1 MRNFMYTNLTLFS
14 LFVFMISS
22 GLISASASPAPEL
35 AVPVQSETD
44 TIKGADVLVYED
56 PDADLRLL
64 MRVNKAIENFDFEG
78 GDVVYAGN
86 NLPLFTREL
95 EENDW
100 DLVIMAVE
108 SRWTVD
114 LGDLGLLNPITEHL
128 ESGGALIV
136 ETWNLDEDDSA
147 LGELLLDVCN
157 AHVEKDW
164 HRDNDM
170 DDLNRADFAILPN
183 PSAGI
188 NIFTGPY
195 RTFNEPLDPTLFW
208 NGDAGDLIR
217 LDDESDN
224 EILAGLQSDDADN
237 YGLLT
242 SCLNG
247 RMILQTL
254 STHDYSIYETNL
266 LWQNMIYYTLDH
278 YFAQQGG

>member
-1 MRNFMYTNLTLFS
+1 MKNSMYTIFCVFS
-14 LFVFMISS
+14 LFVFILSS
-22 GLISASASPAPEL
+22 GLITASASPNSGL
-35 AVPVQSETD
+35 AVPALSDEGS
-44 TIKGADVLVYED
+44 IKGANVLVYED

-64 MRVNKAIENFDFEG
+64 MRLNKTIEQFDFEG

-86 NLPLFTREL
+86 NLPMFTKQL
-95 EENDW
+95 QDNNW
-100 DLVIMAVE
+100 DLVILAVE

-114 LGDLGLLNPITEHL
+114 LGDLGLLDQITEHL
-128 ESGGALIV
+128 QSGGALIV

-157 AHVEKDW
+157 ARVEKDW
-164 HRDNDM
+164 HRDIEE
-170 DDLNRADFAILPN
+170 DDFNRADFAILPN

-195 RTFNEPLDPTLFW
+195 LTFNEPLDPTLFW

-217 LDDESDN
+217 LDAESDN
-224 EILAGLQSDDADN
+224 VILAGLQSDDADN

-242 SCLNG
+242 SCLDG

-254 STHDYSIYETNL
+254 STHDYSIYETNM

-278 YFAQQGG
+278 YFNQ